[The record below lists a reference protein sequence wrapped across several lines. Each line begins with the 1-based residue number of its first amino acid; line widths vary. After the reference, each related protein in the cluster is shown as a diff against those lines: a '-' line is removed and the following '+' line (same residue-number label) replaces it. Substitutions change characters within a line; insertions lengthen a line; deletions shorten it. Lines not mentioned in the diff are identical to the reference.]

1 MKYYCEICDYSTN
14 DKANYSKHKKTK
26 KHIINCNKDNK
37 STTVMPSE
45 TQPKPSE
52 THKKFICNYC
62 NLEFSRS
69 YHLTRHLN
77 LCKEKDSKHELLEK
91 EFKKFKELVDIE
103 KKQKDNENKIK
114 LLEEKL
120 KSFENEKKI
129 LENNVEIMK
138 SQYENHIE
146 TLKNEN
152 KFQKQIIDSAGG
164 MIKKSMNTMS
174 YLLLNYNNAPQLE
187 ALPDYSIISKNTE
200 TLIKD
205 LIHYHKKGTFEK
217 YIGDF
222 IVKQYKKDN
231 PNLQALWSSDIERLN
246 YFIRELINNK
256 NNDDKLNLINKDNKN
271 NKNNKNEI
279 GKKLNWIID
288 KKGIKVRKSIID
300 PLLDY
305 IHQIGIRY
313 LNEKNSLMPKLDTED
328 ATKLVNDMQEIG
340 VINCNIKNKKISTNI
355 NKYIAPYFYL
365 NKELP
370 NEN

>member
-1 MKYYCEICDYSTN
+1 MKYNCDICKYSTN
-14 DKANYSKHKKTK
+14 DKANYFKHKKTN
-26 KHIINCNKDNK
+26 KHLQNSNEVNK
-37 STTVMPSE
+37 STTILPHNAPQMPHE
-45 TQPKPSE
+45 AL
-52 THKKFICNYC
+52 KKYVCNYC
-62 NLEFSRS
+62 NIDFSRS
-69 YHLTRHLN
+69 NHLIRHTKI
-77 LCKEKDSKHELLEK
+77 CKEKNTKHELLEK
-91 EFKKFKELVDIE
+91 EFAKYKEIVEIE

-120 KSFENEKKI
+120 KSFENEKKL
-129 LENNVEIMK
+129 LEDNVEIMK

-152 KFQKQIIDSAGG
+152 KFQKQLINSAGG

-174 YLLLNYNNAPQLE
+174 YLLINYNNAPQLE
-187 ALPDYSIISKNTE
+187 ALTDYSIISKNTE

-246 YFIRELINNK
+246 YFIRELIKNK
-256 NNDDKLNLINKDNKN
+256 NDCKLPNTPDNNTSLNKKF
-271 NKNNKNEI
+271 
-279 GKKLNWIID
+279 NWTID
-288 KKGIKVRKSIID
+288 KKGIKVRNSIID

-305 IHQIGIRY
+305 IHQIGIKY
-313 LNEKNSLMPKLDTED
+313 LNEKNNQVSKLDNYN
-328 ATKLVNDMQEIG
+328 AAKLVNDMQEIG
-340 VINCNIKNKKISTNI
+340 VINCNIKNKSISTNI

-365 NKELP
+365 NKDLLP
-370 NEN
+370 EK